1 MSERGKFRPLRRSL
15 WIWGSVLAVLLTGHH
30 AVSVEISNP
39 LGPGDSLPEIV
50 LSPPATAEESDY
62 LNLAPKGSVRKLFGG
77 QENQPVSPGRIDTDL
92 LLIEFF
98 NVYCASCNAQAPVM
112 KEVFEAIQGNP
123 NLRDRVKVLGIG
135 AGNNPKEIA
144 YFKENKQ
151 IPFPLFPDPHFE
163 AYEAIGNPG
172 GTPHMLITKK
182 TQGGHVVAWVHTG
195 LIRSAEPFVREV
207 EEALRS
213 DLATIKAKAS
223 ERPAGGC
230 TELDCKPELSEEELE
245 AKVKASLLKPGET
258 LISLS
263 KATLPADEDIYVGK
277 IAGETGELTLFAKVA
292 SRLPV
297 CDLCHATH
305 FILVFDEGGKVVG
318 FTPLQVTKY
327 GNEPWNETEILK
339 MKGRLLGRSIM
350 KPLEFDPKVDAVT
363 SATMTSALIFDSVR
377 EAKETYAALE
387 KEGYLKK

>member
-277 IAGETGELTLFAKVA
+277 I
-292 SRLPV
+292 
-297 CDLCHATH
+297 
-305 FILVFDEGGKVVG
+305 FDEGGKVVG